1 MIKSLS
7 IIYPIYNEEKRLKNI
22 FLDIKKFNKKTRYIQ
37 KEYIFVNDG
46 SIDKSKSILENFIK
60 KNFNKKINYR
70 VVSYSKNKGKG
81 YALKIGI
88 NKSSKKWI
96 LTSDADCSVSNF
108 QLIEWLKNKYISKKN
123 KIYFSSR
130 NHPSSKV
137 KKIKIREFIGTL
149 FRLFTNIFF
158 GVQISDTQCGFKLY
172 SSLEGKKVFNKIKTD
187 GYMHDLEVY
196 LIAKKMMIEIKEL
209 PVNWKHKPDGKIR
222 FLKDFIKIFFSLILI
237 KFYKY

>member
-7 IIYPIYNEEKRLKNI
+7 IVYPIFNEENRLLNI
-22 FLDIKKFNKKTRYIQ
+22 FLDIQKFNKKTRYMK
-37 KEYIFVNDG
+37 KEYIFVDDG
-46 SIDKSKSILENFIK
+46 SIDKSKLILKNFIK
-60 KNFNKKINYR
+60 KNLNKKTDYKII
-70 VVSYSKNKGKG
+70 SYKKNKGKG
-81 YALKIGI
+81 YALKTGV

-108 QLIEWLKNKYISKKN
+108 QLIEWLKKDFISQKN

-130 NHPSSKV
+130 NHPLSKV
-137 KKIKIREFIGTL
+137 KKIKIREFIGAL

-209 PVNWKHKPDGKIR
+209 PVNWRHKPEGKIR
-222 FLKDFIKIFFSLILI
+222 FLKDFIKIFFSLIKI